1 LSILVTGGSGF
12 LGRAFVQKMLEK
24 GETVYCVYRHVMPEQ
39 EKLKCLIGD
48 ILEPDLGLKFIPRG
62 VNSLY
67 HLAGTVNLG
76 SDRNGNIFKTNYQ
89 GTINVTTFCREHHID
104 HLFYVSSAYSKFQ
117 RNPYERSKRAAE
129 IAVTDSKIPLITIF
143 KPSIIVSVD
152 DSVRGEHIPTFASLM
167 MRTNHRAEIVRRKI
181 EGTLHLPVLEPV
193 FHFRGNPDGELNVI
207 SLDDVTSAMATII
220 EPGIF
225 TLSNPNP
232 PNVQEVASA
241 IGEFILLKVLVV
253 SEFNETPIEYV
264 FARLTNAFSPYLY
277 GNHLDSDLKECAKVD
292 ASFIHKMLEKT
303 LL

>member
-1 LSILVTGGSGF
+1 MSILVTGGSGF
-12 LGRAFVQKMLEK
+12 LGKAFVQKMLAK

-39 EKLKCLIGD
+39 ENLKCLIGD
-48 ILEPDLGLKFIPRG
+48 ILEPDLGLTFIPRG
-62 VNSLY
+62 VNSVY

-76 SDRNGNIFKTNYQ
+76 TDRNGNISRTNFE
-89 GTINVTTFCREHHID
+89 GTRNVINFCLKRGIS
-104 HLFYVSSAYSKFQ
+104 HLYYVSSAYSKFQ

-193 FHFRGNPDGELNVI
+193 FHFRGNPDGELNIIPLQSVVNEMTMI
-207 SLDDVTSAMATII
+207 S
-220 EPGIF
+220 EPGEYNL
-225 TLSNPNP
+225 TNPAAP
-232 PNVQEVASA
+232 TVQQVASA
-241 IGEFILLKVLVV
+241 IGEMILLNVQV
-253 SEFNETPIEYV
+253 SPEFNETPIEYA
-264 FARLTNAFSPYLY
+264 FARLTKSFSPYLQ
-277 GNHLDSDLKECAKVD
+277 GNHLDSDLKSCAPVD
-292 ASFIHKMLEKT
+292 KNFIHKMLEKT